1 MGVKISEIKENT
13 RVVFHIQNG
22 EQQMDLGA
30 FLKKHLENN
39 LAVITLDYTGSQR
52 LSFNT
57 VKVDMECAEEDG
69 IPILWED
76 VKIVNYKNAYILQA
90 PNDGARNNRRGSYR
104 VSIGKKAWFSMEGRK
119 SQYVMIKDI
128 SISGFG
134 IADRKRELNLKEG
147 DQLSVILDDLN
158 FHIELDGRV
167 TRIEERDGTIVYGM
181 VITNLCQNLSAYIN
195 TKQRPIQR

>member
-52 LSFNT
+52 LSFNN
-57 VKVDMECAEEDG
+57 VKVDMECAEDDG
-69 IPILWED
+69 IPLVWED

-90 PNDGARNNRRGSYR
+90 PNDGARNNRRGSFR
-104 VSIGKKAWFSMEGRK
+104 VSVGKKAWFSMEGRQ

-134 IADRKRELNLKEG
+134 IADRKRELNLQDG
-147 DQLSVILDDLN
+147 DQLSVILDDMN
-158 FHIELDGRV
+158 FHLELDGRV

-195 TKQRPIQR
+195 TKQRPALR

>member
-22 EQQMDLGA
+22 EQQMDLSA

-52 LSFNT
+52 LSFNN
-57 VKVDMECAEEDG
+57 VKVDMECAEDDG
-69 IPILWED
+69 IPLLWTD

-90 PNDGARNNRRGSYR
+90 PVDGVRNNRRGSFR
-104 VSIGKKAWFSMEGRK
+104 VSVLKKAWFTMEGRR
-119 SQYVMIKDI
+119 SQYVLIKDI

-134 IADRKRELNLKEG
+134 IADRKRELNLQEG

-158 FHIELDGRV
+158 FHLELDGRV

-195 TKQRPIQR
+195 MKQRPVQR

>member
-1 MGVKISEIKENT
+1 MGIKISEIKENT

-52 LSFNT
+52 LSFNN
-57 VKVDMECAEEDG
+57 VKVDMECAEDDG
-69 IPILWED
+69 IPLVWTD

-90 PNDGARNNRRGSYR
+90 PNDGTRNNRRGSYR
-104 VSIGKKAWFSMEGRK
+104 VSISKKAWFSMEGRP

-128 SISGFG
+128 SISGFS
-134 IADRKRELNLKEG
+134 IADRKRELNLQDG

-158 FHIELDGRV
+158 FHLELDGRV
-167 TRIEERDGTIVYGM
+167 TRIEERDGIIVYGM

-195 TKQRPIQR
+195 IKQRPIQR

>member
-52 LSFNT
+52 LSFNS
-57 VKVDMECAEEDG
+57 VKVDMECAEDDG
-69 IPILWED
+69 IPLLWED

-104 VSIGKKAWFSMEGRK
+104 VSVAKKAWFSMEGRK

-134 IADRKRELNLKEG
+134 IADRKRELDLEEG

-158 FHIELDGRV
+158 FHLELDGRV

>member
-52 LSFNT
+52 LSFNN
-57 VKVDMECAEEDG
+57 VKVDMECAEDDG
-69 IPILWED
+69 IPLVWTD

-90 PNDGARNNRRGSYR
+90 PNDGTRNNRRGSYR
-104 VSIGKKAWFSMEGRK
+104 VSISKKAWFSMEGRP

-128 SISGFG
+128 SISGFS
-134 IADRKRELNLKEG
+134 IADRKRELNLQDG

-158 FHIELDGRV
+158 FHLELDGRV
-167 TRIEERDGTIVYGM
+167 TRIEERDGIIVYGM

-195 TKQRPIQR
+195 IKQRPIQR

>member
-1 MGVKISEIKENT
+1 MGVKISAIKENT

-30 FLKKHLENN
+30 FLKKHLEND
-39 LAVITLDYTGSQR
+39 LAIITLDYTGSQR
-52 LSFNT
+52 LSFQN
-57 VKVDMECAEEDG
+57 VKVDMECAEDDG
-69 IPILWED
+69 IPLVWTD

-90 PNDGARNNRRGSYR
+90 PVDGARNNRRGSYR
-104 VSIGKKAWFSMEGRK
+104 VSVSKKAWFTMEDRPP
-119 SQYVMIKDI
+119 QYVMIKDI

-158 FHIELDGRV
+158 FHLELDGRV

-195 TKQRPIQR
+195 MKQRPIQR

>member
-1 MGVKISEIKENT
+1 MGVKLSEIKENT

-52 LSFNT
+52 LSFNS

-69 IPILWED
+69 IPLLWED

-104 VSIGKKAWFSMEGRK
+104 VSVAKKAWFSMEGRQ

-134 IADRKRELNLKEG
+134 IADRKRELNLNEG

-158 FHIELDGRV
+158 FHLELDGRV
-167 TRIEERDGTIVYGM
+167 TRIEEKDGTIVYGM

>member
-39 LAVITLDYTGSQR
+39 LAIITLDYTGSQR
-52 LSFNT
+52 LSFNN

-69 IPILWED
+69 IPLLWED

-104 VSIGKKAWFSMEGRK
+104 VSVAKKAWFTMEGHP

-158 FHIELDGRV
+158 FHLELDGRV
-167 TRIEERDGTIVYGM
+167 TRIEEKDGTIVYGM